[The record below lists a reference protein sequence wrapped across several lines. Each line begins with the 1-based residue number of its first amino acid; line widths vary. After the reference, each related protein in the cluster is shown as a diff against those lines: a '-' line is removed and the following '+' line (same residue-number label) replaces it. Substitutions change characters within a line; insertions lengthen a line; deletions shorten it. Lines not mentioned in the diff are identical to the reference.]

1 MCCQVFDD
9 NTTKTTK
16 SKTELRSQAPR
27 GVASPVGDGAG
38 PAMIPLTSPSPSLSS
53 AVSMSFVLTGLAF
66 TISTTTSFIHR
77 HNNIYL
83 RPNLSLMATTRKVK
97 SDERFLND
105 LIINYGITAKMGNLE
120 GKTRRQQSQSK
131 LNDKAMYWYDENDPF
146 VVVPDEEMKWIRDV
160 TATIKDPGVGEIQQQ
175 QNTHQ
180 HPHNGDIDSDDDC
193 GKLIKNRRRKHIK
206 FTIRGSPRVLIR
218 HRSARGFM
226 YNPSASAQA
235 AFRDTL
241 LDLLPLRYRPIFTD
255 NEDDDDNDNNDD
267 KKVSIIPTVLF
278 PQNECLKLT
287 ILFRMKRPLSH
298 FIASKPG
305 PGRLKSAFAGQR
317 LASNNRCDVDNLA
330 KFVLDSLNGVLYA
343 DDKQVVALNVM
354 KVYDTEGC
362 CLGATEVEI
371 SVMKEEDLL

>member
-1 MCCQVFDD
+1 MVLAILLFL
-9 NTTKTTK
+9 
-16 SKTELRSQAPR
+16 S
-27 GVASPVGDGAG
+27 
-38 PAMIPLTSPSPSLSS
+38 MIPLTSPSTPF
-53 AVSMSFVLTGLAF
+53 SFDVTGLAF
-66 TISTTTSFIHR
+66 TISTTSTTTTTTFIHR

-83 RPNLSLMATTRKVK
+83 RLNLSPLATTRKSK

-105 LIINYGITAKMGNLE
+105 VIIDDGMTAKVGEGLE
-120 GKTRRQQSQSK
+120 GKTRQRRKS
-131 LNDKAMYWYDENDPF
+131 NDGAMMYWYDDNDPF
-146 VVVPDEEMKWIRDV
+146 VIVPDEEVNWIHDV
-160 TATIKDPGVGEIQQQ
+160 TTTIKDHDIGEKQWNTDH
-175 QNTHQ
+175 QNGSVD
-180 HPHNGDIDSDDDC
+180 NKDDDDDDDDDVDR
-193 GKLIKNRRRKHIK
+193 LIKNRRRKHIK

-218 HRSARGFM
+218 HRTARGCM
-226 YNPSASAQA
+226 YNPSASAQE

-241 LDLLPLRYRPIFTD
+241 LNLLPLRYRPIFTD
-255 NEDDDDNDNNDD
+255 DEDDDDNDNDV
-267 KKVSIIPTVLF
+267 KKVSTVPTVLF

-330 KFVLDSLNGVLYA
+330 KFVLDSLNGVLYV
-343 DDKQVVALNVM
+343 DDKQVVSLNVL
-354 KVYDTEGC
+354 KVYDTEDS

>member
-1 MCCQVFDD
+1 MVSFVP
-9 NTTKTTK
+9 KEVVLLL
-16 SKTELRSQAPR
+16 S
-27 GVASPVGDGAG
+27 GVILLLLS
-38 PAMIPLTSPSPSLSS
+38 MTPLTTPSS
-53 AVSMSFVLTGLAF
+53 ANSRTSFSFVLTGLAF
-66 TISTTTSFIHR
+66 TISTTTSFVH
-77 HNNIYL
+77 HQNIICL
-83 RPNLSLMATTRKVK
+83 RPNLSFLATTRKAK

-105 LIINYGITAKMGNLE
+105 IVIDDGITAKVGDLFE
-120 GKTRRQQSQSK
+120 VIKTRRQSQSK
-131 LNDKAMYWYDENDPF
+131 SNDGPWYWYDENDPF
-146 VVVPDEEMKWIRDV
+146 VIVPDEEVKWIHDV
-160 TATIKDPGVGEIQQQ
+160 TATNKDPDIEEKQQQ

-180 HPHNGDIDSDDDC
+180 YSHNGDIDSDDDR
-193 GKLIKNRRRKHIK
+193 GEIIKNRRRKHIK

-226 YNPSASAQA
+226 YNPSASAQE

-255 NEDDDDNDNNDD
+255 DEDDDDNDD

-287 ILFRMKRPLSH
+287 ILFRMKRPLSQ

-305 PGRLKSAFAGQR
+305 PGRLKIAYAGQR

-330 KFVLDSLNGVLYA
+330 KFVLDSLNGVLYV

-371 SVMKEEDLL
+371 SLMKEEDLL